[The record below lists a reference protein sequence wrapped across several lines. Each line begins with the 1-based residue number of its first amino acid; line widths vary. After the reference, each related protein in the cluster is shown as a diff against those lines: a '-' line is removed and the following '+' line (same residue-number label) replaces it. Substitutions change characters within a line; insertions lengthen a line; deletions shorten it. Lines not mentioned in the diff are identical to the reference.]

1 MAKIPTEKLKS
12 FRQSRI
18 TRRSIPLKTFYNE
31 VLTKHDDDFEV
42 RNTDSVTLKLT
53 NEDIKIDFTG
63 NRAKRRKIERD
74 ILKQARKVRKTI
86 TARDNSVQRE
96 NVWNDDPEKQSSF
109 IGHTA
114 VGKGGLQPIHI
125 LHLQDAYDQAV
136 KMHDTLFAG
145 LLKLFIDEGYV
156 YAHIDG
162 GNRCDT
168 YVTFFKGDIFIQP
181 GCYQFLPTEDE
192 EVGRYDVIDDDEI
205 DCFKLEENYPVVYD
219 NLLESKILV
228 YLYHDLSREERSEWF
243 HVLNDGAA
251 LIAAELRNRIISAI
265 CATIRD
271 DLNKNYKTLLVNTGG
286 IEENKAKR
294 YGACEYIARLN
305 HLSFTINTKQ
315 PTLLTEN
322 ERTRSLAEC
331 PTWASP
337 QVVDTDYLSNSTADN
352 YLPKF
357 NKFFVQKYVPLLK
370 IQDKMKSGKVQ
381 KLLSKNIMVDFL
393 FLNSYMDKFNFKIQ
407 PNMKKNLVRKF
418 HAWEVLKFADTK
430 TEYYVGKAD
439 VTYRTWKQMYSG
451 NSPENMANRF
461 PTIINELIPILIE
474 KNIIVKVDSVRS
486 HTRQEKAEMA
496 KNQGLSLDSGPFSSD
511 GIELEI
517 MDLMDGEEIHGDH
530 IFPHRAGGSTTVE
543 NGSLETAKYN
553 LKKSDKL
560 PEEVS

>member
-1 MAKIPTEKLKS
+1 MAKIPIEKLKS

-18 TRRSIPLKTFYNE
+18 TRRAIPIRRLYNE
-31 VLTKHDDDFEV
+31 ILTTH
-42 RNTDSVTLKLT
+42 TDSVTLELT
-53 NEDIKIDFTG
+53 DGDVRLDAIS
-63 NRAKRRKIERD
+63 NRAERRKIERD
-74 ILKQARKVRKTI
+74 ILRQARKDRKII

-96 NVWNDDPEKQSSF
+96 NVWKDNPEKQSSF

-114 VGKGGLQPIHI
+114 VGKGGLQPIHL
-125 LHLQDAYDQAV
+125 LHLQDAYDHAV

-168 YVTFFKGDIFIQP
+168 YITFFKGDIFIEP
-181 GCYQFLPTEDE
+181 GCYQFLPVEDE
-192 EVGRYDVIDDDEI
+192 EVGHYEVIDDDEI
-205 DCFKLEENYPVVYD
+205 DCFKLEENHPAIYD
-219 NLLESKILV
+219 KLLESEVLV

-243 HVLNDGAA
+243 HVLNDGEA
-251 LIAAELRNRIISAI
+251 LNAAELRNRIISQI
-265 CATIRD
+265 CKIIRD
-271 DLNKNYKTLLVNTGG
+271 DLNKNYKDLLVTTGS
-286 IEENKAKR
+286 IEVNQAKR

-305 HLSFTINTKQ
+305 HLAFTTNIKQ
-315 PTLLTEN
+315 PTLLIEN
-322 ERTRSLAEC
+322 ERVKSLNEC

-337 QVVDTDYLSNSTADN
+337 TVLDTDYLSNSAADR
-352 YLPKF
+352 YLPIF

-370 IQDKMKSGKVQ
+370 LQNKMKSGKVQ
-381 KLLSKNIMVDFL
+381 KLLSKNIMVDFF
-393 FLNSYMDKFNFKIQ
+393 FLNYYLEKFNFKIQ

-418 HAWEVLKFADTK
+418 HAWEILQFADTK
-430 TEYYVGKAD
+430 TEYYVGKTD

-461 PTIINELIPILIE
+461 PTIINKLIPILIE
-474 KNIIVKVDSVRS
+474 KNIIAQVDSVRG
-486 HTRQEKAEMA
+486 HTKQQKAEMA

-511 GIELEI
+511 SIELEV
-517 MDLMDGEEIHGDH
+517 MDLFDGDVIHGDH
-530 IFPHRAGGSTTVE
+530 KDKPFRSGGPTTVD
-543 NGSLETAKYN
+543 NGSLETKEYN